1 MFSLGLTY
9 DEASQNVSL
18 LDLHTSP
25 TPPNTVVS
33 FTSCFLLRL
42 PSCRERENR
51 QRWEGRVE
59 LLQEDFGLSISV
71 FGSNLKK
78 QTLTGNPRPS
88 TTLARVI
95 LRKLHTSLP
104 NPSDT
109 ALFKVSGKD
118 VTVRQKERAP
128 ITL

>member
-1 MFSLGLTY
+1 MSPCWTLRDHLHLPTLRSASNVLFSP
-9 DEASQNVSL
+9 E
-18 LDLHTSP
+18 TS
-25 TPPNTVVS
+25 
-33 FTSCFLLRL
+33 FLQRK
-42 PSCRERENR
+42 RENR

-78 QTLTGNPRPS
+78 QTLTGNPHPS